1 MSNNLNER
9 SRAILE
15 AIIDDYIVSGEPVGS
30 RAVTKRHNMDIS
42 PATARNV
49 MSDLEEM
56 GFLASPHTSA
66 GRVPTDKG
74 YQYYVDS
81 LLQIRDL
88 SPQEK
93 LNIERHYSEGRGT
106 IENVLQKTGK
116 ALSALSNYAGI
127 VMVPRFT
134 STVFRHIEFVRLS
147 GGKALVV
154 FVSQSGLVQNK
165 LIELDADLGQ
175 RELEQMTNYLNQT
188 LSGMTIQQVKEK
200 IATEMK
206 EDKALYDKLMKK
218 ALELSGKALE
228 EEIEE
233 QLFIEGA
240 SSFLEQPEFSQVE
253 RMKKL
258 FQAFE
263 QKNHL
268 IELLDK
274 SQQANGVQIFI
285 GSANSYNQI
294 EGCSLITSSYQNI
307 HGTIGTLGVIG
318 PNRMSYSKVIPIV
331 DYTARLVSRLLET
344 GLGKE
349 K

>member
-1 MSNNLNER
+1 MSNELNDR
-9 SRAILE
+9 GRAILE
-15 AIIDDYIVSGEPVGS
+15 AIVDDYIVSGEPVGS

-42 PATARNV
+42 PATVRNV
-49 MSDLEEM
+49 MSDLEDM
-56 GFLASPHTSA
+56 GFLISPHTSA

-74 YQYYVDS
+74 YQYYVDT

-88 SPQEK
+88 SELEKQTIDSHYQGKKGTVESLLQE
-93 LNIERHYSEGRGT
+93 
-106 IENVLQKTGK
+106 TGK
-116 ALSALSNYAGI
+116 ALSSLSNYAGV

-147 GGKALVV
+147 DGKALVV
-154 FVSQSGLVQNK
+154 FVSQTGMVQNK
-165 LIELDADLGQ
+165 LIDLDKEISQRDL
-175 RELEQMTNYLNQT
+175 EKMTNYLNRK
-188 LSGMTIQQVKEK
+188 LSGMTIQEVKK
-200 IATEMK
+200 VIAEEMK
-206 EDKALYDKLMKK
+206 QEKALYDKLMKK
-218 ALELSGKALE
+218 ALELSGAALAE
-228 EEIEE
+228 DIEG

-240 SSFLEQPEFSQVE
+240 SSFLELPDFAEVGK
-253 RMKKL
+253 MKRL

-274 SQQANGVQIFI
+274 SQEASGVQIFI

-294 EGCSLITSSYQNI
+294 EGCSLVTSSYQNV

>member
-1 MSNNLNER
+1 MSNELNDR
-9 SRAILE
+9 GRAILE
-15 AIIDDYIVSGEPVGS
+15 AIVDDYIVSGEPVGS

-42 PATARNV
+42 PATVRNV
-49 MSDLEEM
+49 MSDLEDM
-56 GFLASPHTSA
+56 GFLISPHTSA

-74 YQYYVDS
+74 YQYYVDT

-88 SPQEK
+88 SELEKQTIDSHYHGKKGTVESLLQE
-93 LNIERHYSEGRGT
+93 
-106 IENVLQKTGK
+106 TGK
-116 ALSALSNYAGI
+116 ALSSLSNYAGV

-147 GGKALVV
+147 DGKALVV
-154 FVSQSGLVQNK
+154 FVSQTGMVQNK
-165 LIELDADLGQ
+165 LIDLDKEISQRDL
-175 RELEQMTNYLNQT
+175 EKMTNYLNRK
-188 LSGMTIQQVKEK
+188 LSGMTIQEVKK
-200 IATEMK
+200 VIAEEMK
-206 EDKALYDKLMKK
+206 QEKALYDKLMKK
-218 ALELSGKALE
+218 ALELSGAALAE
-228 EEIEE
+228 DIEG

-240 SSFLEQPEFSQVE
+240 SSFLELPDFAEVGK
-253 RMKKL
+253 MKRL

-274 SQQANGVQIFI
+274 SQEASGVQIFI

-294 EGCSLITSSYQNI
+294 EGCSLVTSSYQNV

>member
-1 MSNNLNER
+1 MGIDLNER

-15 AIIDDYIVSGEPVGS
+15 AIVDDYIVSGEPVGS
-30 RAVTKRHNMDIS
+30 RAVTRRHNMNLS
-42 PATARNV
+42 PATVRNV
-49 MSDLEEM
+49 MADLEEM
-56 GFLASPHTSA
+56 GLLASPHTSA
-66 GRVPTDKG
+66 GRIPTDQG
-74 YQYYVDS
+74 YRYYVDS

-88 SPQEK
+88 SEQEK
-93 LNIERHYSEGRGT
+93 RS
-106 IENVLQKTGK
+106 IENHYQGKQQTVESLLQETGK
-116 ALSALSNYAGI
+116 ALSTLSSYAGI

-134 STVFRHIEFVRLS
+134 STVFRHIEFVRLT
-147 GGKALVV
+147 GGRALVV
-154 FVSQSGLVQNK
+154 FVSQTGMVQNK
-165 LIELDADLGQ
+165 LIELDEDLSQ

-188 LSGMTIQQVKEK
+188 LSGLSIQQVKEK
-200 IATEMK
+200 ISLEMR
-206 EDKALYDKLMKK
+206 EEKALYDKLMKK
-218 ALELSGKALE
+218 ALELSDKALADE
-228 EEIEE
+228 VEG
-233 QLFIEGA
+233 QVFIEGA
-240 SSFLEQPEFSQVE
+240 SSFLELPEFAEVGQ
-253 RMKKL
+253 MKKL

-263 QKNHL
+263 QKNRL

-274 SQQANGVQIFI
+274 SQQATGVQIFI

-294 EGCSLITSSYQNI
+294 EGCSLVTSSYQNV